1 MPYYDV
7 DINETIQHDFL
18 EYTGHVMQERSLP
31 DARDALKDGARKILY
46 SQFLDK
52 NTYKDKYM
60 KGQAVVGQVLKT
72 AFTHGDA
79 SAYSTLVRMGKP
91 FAMPYPLEELQGNM
105 GNQVDPENH
114 AAGRYLEC
122 KLSELGTMLFDG
134 IKKDA
139 IEEWYWNYSD
149 TVELP
154 RVLPCY
160 GFYPIVN
167 GALGISVGLSTSI
180 PSTNL
185 QEVNEAIIKLIRNP
199 EVDFD
204 EIYCAPDFPMGGTI
218 INGEEVKESMKNGCG
233 KSVKI
238 RSKIEYNVDDNT
250 LIATEIPFSVYTHT
264 IDAELEEI
272 INNDEKSGI
281 KKFIDATNDDGAKII
296 IYLEKGSN
304 YRKII
309 KRLYKETSLESY
321 YGINLIMLDNG
332 RFPRVFPWRDALNAY
347 ITHIRTCK
355 RREIQFDLNKA
366 LARENVVEGLILAAA
381 NIDEVVSIIRAS
393 SNPAEASQK
402 LIDRFSFNEEQTKA
416 ILAMKLSSL
425 TKIDSIKLNN
435 EQEELLK
442 KIEELRYLLDTPSAI
457 DEILISILKEVA
469 DKFGDERR
477 TKVINLVEKDNDEEE
492 KEQIKE
498 EDVAVMLFDNNTIRL
513 VKTEDLN
520 GSKRGK
526 KGTNL
531 KPPKGANLIK
541 TIYSTNL
548 GTLSAFTNL
557 GRMYS
562 FSLGEFEYGIDYSIY
577 QVIDLKDNEKV
588 LILIDT
594 NSFSNYKN
602 ILFITK
608 QGLIK
613 KSATSEYG
621 IRSKKGQS
629 ALKLKENDEIINV
642 FLSSNE
648 NDRIMIASNRGYN
661 VFFNHKD
668 IAAIGRLSQGVKAI
682 KLKENEYVAGATI
695 VKENIE
701 YIGILSITS
710 SGNGKITSINDY
722 NETSRAIKGN
732 IVQKLGDEEELSTIY
747 AVAAE
752 QEKIFISANNKA
764 VALNVKEIPVQG
776 RVTSGVRLIDIRG
789 TNAKVEVM

>member
-1 MPYYDV
+1 MPFYNV

-139 IEEWYWNYSD
+139 IDEWYWNYSD
-149 TVELP
+149 TIELP

-167 GALGISVGLSTSI
+167 GTLGISVGLSTSI

-185 QEVNEAIIKLIRNP
+185 REVNEAIIKLIRNP

-204 EIYCAPDFPMGGTI
+204 EIYCAPDFPMGGII

-309 KRLYKETSLESY
+309 ERLYRETSLESY
-321 YGINLIMLDNG
+321 YGINMIMLDNG
-332 RFPRVFPWRDALNAY
+332 RFPRIFSWRDALNAY

-355 RREIQFDLNKA
+355 RREVQFDLNKA

-381 NIDEVVSIIRAS
+381 NIDEVVSIIRSS
-393 SNPAEASQK
+393 SNPSEASQK

-425 TKIDSIKLNN
+425 TKIDAIKLDN
-435 EQEELLK
+435 EREELLK
-442 KIEELRYLLDTPSAI
+442 KIEDFRYLLDNPSAL
-457 DEILISILKEVA
+457 DEQLIKVLQEVA

-477 TKVINLVEKDNDEEE
+477 TKVINLVEQDDEEE
-492 KEQIKE
+492 KEEIKE
-498 EDVAVMLFDNNTIRL
+498 EDIAVMLFDNNTIRL

-526 KGTNL
+526 KGVNV
-531 KPPKGANLIK
+531 KPPKNANLTN
-541 TIYSTNL
+541 TIYTTNL
-548 GTLSAFTNL
+548 SSISAFTTK

-562 FSLGEFEYGIDYSIY
+562 FDIFELEYNTDYSIY
-577 QVIDLKDNEKV
+577 ELIQLQDEEKV
-588 LILIDT
+588 LMLIDS
-594 NSFSNYKN
+594 NSFSNYKY
-602 ILFITK
+602 IIFITK

-613 KSATSEYG
+613 KSKTTEYSN
-621 IRSKKGQS
+621 RHKKGQV
-629 ALKLKENDEIINV
+629 AIKLKEDDSIVNV

-648 NDRIMIASNRGYN
+648 KDRIMIASNSGCAVFYN
-661 VFFNHKD
+661 HEE
-668 IAAIGRLSQGVKAI
+668 ISAIGRVSQGIKAI
-682 KLKENEYVAGATI
+682 KLKDNEYVVAATI
-695 VKENIE
+695 VKENLS
-701 YIGILSITS
+701 YKGILSISS
-710 SGNGKITSINDY
+710 SGKGKITKVEDY
-722 NETSRAIKGN
+722 NETSRAIKGSL
-732 IVQKLGDEEELSTIY
+732 VQKLEDGEELSTVY
-747 AVAAE
+747 AVPEE
-752 QEKIFISANNKA
+752 QEKMFVSANNKA
-764 VALNVKEIPVQG
+764 VILLSKDIPVQG
-776 RVTSGVRLIDIRG
+776 KLTSGVRIIDIRG
-789 TNAKVEVM
+789 TNSKVEVM

>member
-1 MPYYDV
+1 
-7 DINETIQHDFL
+7 
-18 EYTGHVMQERSLP
+18 
-31 DARDALKDGARKILY
+31 
-46 SQFLDK
+46 
-52 NTYKDKYM
+52 
-60 KGQAVVGQVLKT
+60 
-72 AFTHGDA
+72 
-79 SAYSTLVRMGKP
+79 
-91 FAMPYPLEELQGNM
+91 
-105 GNQVDPENH
+105 
-114 AAGRYLEC
+114 
-122 KLSELGTMLFDG
+122 ML
-134 IKKDA
+134 
-139 IEEWYWNYSD
+139 
-149 TVELP
+149 L
-154 RVLPCY
+154 
-160 GFYPIVN
+160 
-167 GALGISVGLSTSI
+167 
-180 PSTNL
+180 
-185 QEVNEAIIKLIRNP
+185 
-199 EVDFD
+199 
-204 EIYCAPDFPMGGTI
+204 
-218 INGEEVKESMKNGCG
+218 
-233 KSVKI
+233 
-238 RSKIEYNVDDNT
+238 
-250 LIATEIPFSVYTHT
+250 
-264 IDAELEEI
+264 
-272 INNDEKSGI
+272 
-281 KKFIDATNDDGAKII
+281 
-296 IYLEKGSN
+296 
-304 YRKII
+304 
-309 KRLYKETSLESY
+309 
-321 YGINLIMLDNG
+321 
-332 RFPRVFPWRDALNAY
+332 
-347 ITHIRTCK
+347 
-355 RREIQFDLNKA
+355 
-366 LARENVVEGLILAAA
+366 LAAA

-435 EQEELLK
+435 EREELLK
-442 KIEELRYLLDTPSAI
+442 KIEELCYLLNTPSAI

-477 TKVINLVEKDNDEEE
+477 TKVINLVEQDSDEEE

-562 FSLGEFEYGIDYSIY
+562 FSLGEFEYGTDYSIY

-682 KLKENEYVAGATI
+682 KLKEDEYVAGATI

-732 IVQKLGDEEELSTIY
+732 IVQKLGDGEELSTIY

>member
-7 DINETIQHDFL
+7 DINETIQYDFL

-139 IEEWYWNYSD
+139 IDEWYWNYSD

-167 GALGISVGLSTSI
+167 GTLGISVGLSTSI

-185 QEVNEAIIKLIRNP
+185 REVNEAIIKLIRNP
-199 EVDFD
+199 EVDFN
-204 EIYCAPDFPMGGTI
+204 EIYCAPDFPMGGII

-304 YRKII
+304 YHKII
-309 KRLYKETSLESY
+309 ERLYRETSLESY
-321 YGINLIMLDNG
+321 YGINMIMLDNG
-332 RFPRVFPWRDALNAY
+332 RFPRVFSWRDALNAY

-355 RREIQFDLNKA
+355 RREIQFDLDKA

-393 SNPAEASQK
+393 SNPTEASQK
-402 LIDRFSFNEEQTKA
+402 LINRFSFNEEQTKA

-425 TKIDSIKLNN
+425 TKIDAIKLDN
-435 EQEELLK
+435 EREELLK
-442 KIEELRYLLDTPSAI
+442 KIEDFRFLLDNPSAL
-457 DEILISILKEVA
+457 DEQLIKVLQEVA

-477 TKVINLVEKDNDEEE
+477 TKVINLVEQDGDEEE
-492 KEQIKE
+492 KEEIKE
-498 EDVAVMLFDNNTIRL
+498 EDIAVMLFDNNTIRL

-526 KGTNL
+526 KGVNV
-531 KPPKGANLIK
+531 KPPKNANLTN
-541 TIYSTNL
+541 TIYTTNL
-548 GTLSAFTNL
+548 SSISAFTTK

-562 FSLGEFEYGIDYSIY
+562 FDIFELEYNNDYSIY
-577 QVIDLKDNEKV
+577 ELIQLQDEEKV
-588 LILIDT
+588 LMLIDS
-594 NSFSNYKN
+594 NSFSNYKY

-613 KSATSEYG
+613 KSKTTEYNN
-621 IRSKKGQS
+621 RHKKGQV
-629 ALKLKENDEIINV
+629 AIKLKEDDSIVNV

-648 NDRIMIASNRGYN
+648 KDRIMIASNSGCAVFYN
-661 VFFNHKD
+661 HEE
-668 IAAIGRLSQGVKAI
+668 ISAIGRVSQGIKAI
-682 KLKENEYVAGATI
+682 KLKSDEYVVGATM
-695 VKENIE
+695 VKENIS
-701 YIGILSITS
+701 YKGIFSITS
-710 SGNGKITSINDY
+710 TGKGKMTKVEDY
-722 NETSRAIKGN
+722 NETSRAIKGSL
-732 IVQKLGDEEELSTIY
+732 VQKLDNEEELAAIY
-747 AVAAE
+747 AITEE
-752 QEKIFISANNKA
+752 QDKIFVTANNKA
-764 VALNVKEIPVQG
+764 VALLTKEIPIQSKL
-776 RVTSGVRLIDIRG
+776 TSGVRIIDIRG
-789 TNAKVEVM
+789 LNVKVEIM

>member
-1 MPYYDV
+1 
-7 DINETIQHDFL
+7 
-18 EYTGHVMQERSLP
+18 
-31 DARDALKDGARKILY
+31 
-46 SQFLDK
+46 
-52 NTYKDKYM
+52 
-60 KGQAVVGQVLKT
+60 
-72 AFTHGDA
+72 
-79 SAYSTLVRMGKP
+79 MG
-91 FAMPYPLEELQGNM
+91 Y
-105 GNQVDPENH
+105 V
-114 AAGRYLEC
+114 
-122 KLSELGTMLFDG
+122 
-134 IKKDA
+134 
-139 IEEWYWNYSD
+139 
-149 TVELP
+149 
-154 RVLPCY
+154 
-160 GFYPIVN
+160 
-167 GALGISVGLSTSI
+167 
-180 PSTNL
+180 
-185 QEVNEAIIKLIRNP
+185 
-199 EVDFD
+199 
-204 EIYCAPDFPMGGTI
+204 
-218 INGEEVKESMKNGCG
+218 
-233 KSVKI
+233 
-238 RSKIEYNVDDNT
+238 
-250 LIATEIPFSVYTHT
+250 
-264 IDAELEEI
+264 
-272 INNDEKSGI
+272 
-281 KKFIDATNDDGAKII
+281 
-296 IYLEKGSN
+296 
-304 YRKII
+304 
-309 KRLYKETSLESY
+309 
-321 YGINLIMLDNG
+321 
-332 RFPRVFPWRDALNAY
+332 
-347 ITHIRTCK
+347 
-355 RREIQFDLNKA
+355 
-366 LARENVVEGLILAAA
+366 
-381 NIDEVVSIIRAS
+381 
-393 SNPAEASQK
+393 
-402 LIDRFSFNEEQTKA
+402 
-416 ILAMKLSSL
+416 
-425 TKIDSIKLNN
+425 
-435 EQEELLK
+435 
-442 KIEELRYLLDTPSAI
+442 EELRYLLNTPSAI

-477 TKVINLVEKDNDEEE
+477 TKVINLVEQDNDDEE

-562 FSLGEFEYGIDYSIY
+562 FSLVEFEYGIDYSIY

-682 KLKENEYVAGATI
+682 KLKEDEYVAGATI

-710 SGNGKITSINDY
+710 SGNGKITHINDY
-722 NETSRAIKGN
+722 SETSRAIKGN
-732 IVQKLGDEEELSTIY
+732 IVQKIGDGEELSTIY
-747 AVAAE
+747 AIAAE

-764 VALNVKEIPVQG
+764 VALEAKEIPVQG
-776 RVTSGVRLIDIRG
+776 RATSGVRLIDIRG
-789 TNAKVEVM
+789 INAKVEVM

>member
-139 IEEWYWNYSD
+139 IDEWYWNYSD

-167 GALGISVGLSTSI
+167 GTLGISVGLSTSI

-185 QEVNEAIIKLIRNP
+185 REVNEAIIKLIRNP
-199 EVDFD
+199 EVDFN
-204 EIYCAPDFPMGGTI
+204 EIYCAPDFPMGGII

-304 YRKII
+304 YHKII
-309 KRLYKETSLESY
+309 ERLYRETSLESY
-321 YGINLIMLDNG
+321 YGINMIMLDNG
-332 RFPRVFPWRDALNAY
+332 RFPRVFSWRDALNAY

-355 RREIQFDLNKA
+355 RREIQFDLDKA

-402 LIDRFSFNEEQTKA
+402 LINRFSFNEEQTKA

-425 TKIDSIKLNN
+425 TKIDAIKLDN
-435 EQEELLK
+435 EREELLK
-442 KIEELRYLLDTPSAI
+442 KIEDFRFLLDNPSAL
-457 DEILISILKEVA
+457 DEQLIKVLQEVA

-477 TKVINLVEKDNDEEE
+477 TKVINLVEQDDEEE
-492 KEQIKE
+492 KEEIKE
-498 EDVAVMLFDNNTIRL
+498 EDIAVMLFDNNTIRL

-526 KGTNL
+526 KGVNV
-531 KPPKGANLIK
+531 KPPKNANLTN
-541 TIYSTNL
+541 TIYTTNL
-548 GTLSAFTNL
+548 SSISAFTTK

-562 FSLGEFEYGIDYSIY
+562 FDIFELEYNNDYSIY
-577 QVIDLKDNEKV
+577 ELIQLQDEEKV
-588 LILIDT
+588 LMLIDS
-594 NSFSNYKN
+594 NSFSNYKY

-613 KSATSEYG
+613 KSKTTEYSN
-621 IRSKKGQS
+621 RHKKGQV
-629 ALKLKENDEIINV
+629 AIKLKEDDSIVNV

-648 NDRIMIASNRGYN
+648 KDRIMIASNSGYA
-661 VFFNHKD
+661 VFYNHEE
-668 IAAIGRLSQGVKAI
+668 ISAIGRVSQGIKAI
-682 KLKENEYVAGATI
+682 KLKSDEYVVGATM
-695 VKENIE
+695 VKENIS
-701 YIGILSITS
+701 YKGIFSITS
-710 SGNGKITSINDY
+710 TGKGKMTKVEDY
-722 NETSRAIKGN
+722 NETSRAIKGSL
-732 IVQKLGDEEELSTIY
+732 VQKLDNEEELAAIY
-747 AVAAE
+747 AITEE
-752 QEKIFISANNKA
+752 QDKIFVTANNKA
-764 VALNVKEIPVQG
+764 VALLTKEIPIQSKL
-776 RVTSGVRLIDIRG
+776 TSGVRIIDIRG
-789 TNAKVEVM
+789 LNVKVEIM